1 MEYGG
6 GCATWSGILRQS
18 KWRRC
23 NHQPQPERDTIMKR
37 LITALALSTVALSA
51 SAFEVGAPYEQ
62 LNVDRALPNIE
73 FAPVAT
79 YVADSRAP
87 FEQLVID
94 RALPNLPSRNAQ
106 FAAAAGGTR

>member
-1 MEYGG
+1 
-6 GCATWSGILRQS
+6 
-18 KWRRC
+18 
-23 NHQPQPERDTIMKR
+23 MKR
-37 LITALALSTVALSA
+37 LITAVALSTVALSA

-73 FAPVAT
+73 FAPVAP

-87 FEQLVID
+87 FEQLAID

-106 FAAAAGGTR
+106 FAAVAGGTRSDASAEGTAESAWANDWNFIAPAQ